1 MAEQKKSRGS
11 KSTAK
16 RSGLPKTALKAADS
30 VHKTAASESAVPET
44 KASGLK
50 SAFAKALEPKLAK
63 PAAKKAE
70 VEAPAP
76 LFEAAAAVS
85 PALAVE
91 FVAKVAEAAP
101 IPSAEDVIA
110 PASRFLEAGA
120 EQAREVYA
128 RARVT
133 TDTFRNAVTETANL
147 STRGAL
153 EVNGKVIDALRAQ
166 SDAAFDLWRSAL
178 TAESF
183 SEAIQNQATGTRQF
197 YETTAAHWKDVADTA
212 RRWFGETVAPMQSA
226 WVDRAR

>member
-16 RSGLPKTALKAADS
+16 RSGLSKTALKAAGS
-30 VHKTAASESAVPET
+30 VHKTAASESAAPET

-50 SAFAKALEPKLAK
+50 SAIAKALEPKFAK
-63 PAAKKAE
+63 PAKKDE

-76 LFEAAAAVS
+76 LFEAAAAVG

-110 PASRFLEAGA
+110 PASRLLEAGA

-212 RRWFGETVAPMQSA
+212 RRLFGETVAPMQSA
-226 WVDRAR
+226 WIDRAR